1 MKGRFRLSQ
10 NKIIL
15 VFVLSVG
22 PFLFAEWKII
32 LQKWL
37 TSVIFLC
44 AAYVRVKASR
54 SIAKQLILEL
64 LFD

>member
-44 AAYVRVKASR
+44 AAYVRVKHR
-54 SIAKQLILEL
+54 GI
-64 LFD
+64 